1 MDLDFNWSN
10 LFDTDSIIV
19 SAGEDNNFIHCETK
33 PETTQANVVAQ
44 NTAQYDYLFDLGE
57 APLSPENPFRTQFS
71 VKARLWQTPP
81 NNRLTLRKDENT
93 GKIPY
98 APIFIRT

>member
-1 MDLDFNWSN
+1 MDLDFNWTN
-10 LFDTDSIIV
+10 LLDTDSIIV
-19 SAGEDNNFIHCETK
+19 SAGEDNNFIYCETK
-33 PETTQANVVAQ
+33 PETTHANVVAQ
-44 NTAQYDYLFDLGE
+44 NTVQYKYSNQEE

-98 APIFIRT
+98 APIFKRT

>member
-1 MDLDFNWSN
+1 MDLDFNWTN
-10 LFDTDSIIV
+10 LLDTDSIIV

-33 PETTQANVVAQ
+33 PETTQANVVAH
-44 NTAQYDYLFDLGE
+44 NAVDYQYSIDQEE
-57 APLSPENPFRTQFS
+57 APLSPENPFRTKFS

-93 GKIPY
+93 GK
-98 APIFIRT
+98 AP